1 MMTDCLFCKI
11 AAGEIPSAKVYE
23 DEEILAFRDINPQA
37 PVHILIIPKKHVAS
51 LAEVGEE
58 DTALLGKIQVLTRK
72 LAEQEGVAVS
82 GFRIVSNSGPDSG
95 QEVGHLHYHLMGG
108 RDLMA

>member
-51 LAEVGEE
+51 LAEVGDE

>member
-1 MMTDCLFCKI
+1 MTDCLFCKI

-58 DTALLGKIQVLTRK
+58 DAALLGKIQVLTRK

>member
-1 MMTDCLFCKI
+1 MTDCLFCKI